1 MSILN
6 KFAVLVVCFFI
17 GVFISWWQWEGS
29 FYLKKFIRGR
39 KRRKLIKW
47 YLEQEVTV
55 NRKRLE
61 LWSSNDG
68 FRVLFD
74 DLPYSFGARG
84 GMSVTDVY
92 MKGWNDLLYVL
103 AFRKENDEGDS
114 YVYPVL
120 VFLGRDDKP
129 LYEVVHSKEA
139 FIRLAGQKNWDYFVK
154 NTRINWNLYK
164 IA

>member
-6 KFAVLVVCFFI
+6 
-17 GVFISWWQWEGS
+17 
-29 FYLKKFIRGR
+29 KFIRGR

-74 DLPYSFGARG
+74 DLPYSFGARS

-120 VFLGRDDKP
+120 VFLGRDNKP
-129 LYEVVHSKEA
+129 LYEVAHSKEA

-154 NTRINWNLYK
+154 NMRINWNLYK

>member
-6 KFAVLVVCFFI
+6 KL
-17 GVFISWWQWEGS
+17 
-29 FYLKKFIRGR
+29 IRGR

-55 NRKRLE
+55 NCKRLQ

-74 DLPYSFGARG
+74 DLPYSFGA
-84 GMSVTDVY
+84 MSVTDVY

-103 AFRKENDEGDS
+103 AFRKENDDGYS

-154 NTRINWNLYK
+154 NMRINWNLYK